1 MRSKLLLVLFLVGLV
16 VLARLSLFTVDR
28 TEYVYLTQFGRHVR
42 TYDGA
47 DEDEAGLHFKL
58 PWPIQSVQRIDRRLQ
73 YFDLPGAELMTLDP
87 ERNTIDKTLT
97 VDAYVCWRVADA
109 EAVDRFT
116 RSVGTPEGARQ
127 ILGQHIN
134 SELGTVVSRK
144 QFDDLISI
152 QPHKDHPDRRRVDVE
167 RERLRDRLL
176 NGSGVEKGLM
186 ATAKE
191 KYGVEVV
198 DVRLRRTSHP
208 PAVREAIFDR
218 IRSEREKKST
228 DYRSQGQQKAADIKS
243 ESERRVSE
251 MKAQAEAEAV
261 RLRGLADA
269 EADAIRNEAQSKDPQ
284 FYTFL
289 KKLEDYQKILGDSKT
304 MLLLSTH
311 RELFDVLFNPPNPA
325 GMKPGTAA
333 AGADKKG
340 GSQ

>member
-58 PWPIQSVQRIDRRLQ
+58 PWPIQSVQRIERRLQ
-73 YFDLPGAELMTLDP
+73 YFDLPGAELLTRDP
-87 ERNTIDKTLT
+87 QRNTIDKTLT

-109 EAVDRFT
+109 EAVDRFI

-134 SELGTVVSRK
+134 SELGAAVSRM
-144 QFDDLISI
+144 QLDDLISVE
-152 QPHKDHPDRRRVDVE
+152 PHKDHPDRKRVDVE
-167 RERLRDRLL
+167 REGLRDRLL
-176 NGSGVEKGLM
+176 NGSGAENGLM

-228 DYRSQGQQKAADIKS
+228 DYRSQGQ
-243 ESERRVSE
+243 
-251 MKAQAEAEAV
+251 
-261 RLRGLADA
+261 
-269 EADAIRNEAQSKDPQ
+269 
-284 FYTFL
+284 
-289 KKLEDYQKILGDSKT
+289 
-304 MLLLSTH
+304 
-311 RELFDVLFNPPNPA
+311 
-325 GMKPGTAA
+325 
-333 AGADKKG
+333 
-340 GSQ
+340 

>member
-1 MRSKLLLVLFLVGLV
+1 MRFKLLFLLLLVGLI

-47 DEDEAGLHFKL
+47 ADDDAGLHFKL

-73 YFDLPGAELMTLDP
+73 YFDLPGAELLTRDP
-87 ERNTIDKTLT
+87 QRNTIDKTLT
-97 VDAYVCWRVADA
+97 IDAYVCWRVADA
-109 EAVDRFT
+109 EAVDRFI

-127 ILGQHIN
+127 ILGQRIN
-134 SELGTVVSRK
+134 SELGAAVSRM
-144 QFDDLISI
+144 QLDDLISI
-152 QPHKDHPDRRRVDVE
+152 EAHKDHADRKRVDVE
-167 RERLRDRLL
+167 REGLRDRLL
-176 NGSGVEKGLM
+176 NGDAGKGLA
-186 ATAKE
+186 ATARAE
-191 KYGVEVV
+191 YGVEVV

-208 PAVREAIFDR
+208 PAVREAIFER

-228 DYRSQGQQKAADIKS
+228 DYRSQGEQKAADVKS

-251 MKAQAEAEAV
+251 MKAQAEAEAI

-284 FYTFL
+284 FYAFL

-325 GMKPGTAA
+325 PMKPGASA
-333 AGADKKG
+333 SGAERKGAG
-340 GSQ
+340 Q